1 MKKIFIIIIFNILFL
16 NNSFSKNIDLACLFA
31 FMDIRRMQGDVAFNF
46 SIYDEL
52 FDSSLDEKG
61 VELVLTILKE
71 RIEKYKECVM
81 VISHRKESTK
91 LATGEIIFLQKDKGV
106 TTRVDPEALQE

>member
-1 MKKIFIIIIFNILFL
+1 M
-16 NNSFSKNIDLACLFA
+16 
-31 FMDIRRMQGDVAFNF
+31 AFNF

-52 FDSSLDEKG
+52 FDSSLDEQG
-61 VELVLTILKE
+61 VELVLNILKE

-91 LATGEIIFLQKDKGV
+91 LATGEIIFLQKEKGI
-106 TTRVDPEALQE
+106 TTRVAPANLQE